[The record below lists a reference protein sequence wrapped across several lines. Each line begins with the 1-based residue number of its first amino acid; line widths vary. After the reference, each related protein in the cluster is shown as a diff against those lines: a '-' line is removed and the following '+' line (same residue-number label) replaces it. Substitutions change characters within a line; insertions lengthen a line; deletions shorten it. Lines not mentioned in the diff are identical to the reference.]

1 MELSIKSNI
10 FDRRRHLIIN
20 SELVEFDD
28 SDWKDVPVS
37 QFFRGE
43 ITGIRFGIKPING
56 YMFTIG
62 SKYCIDIKGQNE
74 KAIEIKFTSLYGV
87 RNKLLKEKYYQIL
100 ETLFNTHQNDIVTN
114 YLESYNNGVEVSLS
128 GTIFSK
134 SGISIKGTIIAWEDV
149 RLGDYVSYYV
159 ISSIE
164 QPTLYKS
171 YNYLDDWNAAAIYSL
186 TKHVLL
192 KDKD

>member
-20 SELVEFDD
+20 PELVEFDD

-37 QFFRGE
+37 QFFKGE
-43 ITGIRFGIKPING
+43 VTGIRFGIRPING
-56 YMFTIG
+56 YKFTIG

-87 RNKLLKEKYYQIL
+87 RKKLLQEKYYQIL
-100 ETLFNTHQNDIVTN
+100 ETLFNTHQSDIVAN
-114 YLESYNNGVEVSLS
+114 YLESFNNGVEVNLS

-134 SGISIKGTIIAWEDV
+134 SGITIKGTIIAWQDV
-149 RLGDYVSYYV
+149 RLADYVSYYV
-159 ISSIE
+159 LSSIE
-164 QPTLYKS
+164 QPILYKS
-171 YNYLDDWNAAAIYSL
+171 YNYLDDWNAATIYSL
-186 TKHVLL
+186 TKHILL
-192 KDKD
+192 EDKD